1 MYFAKDFGIN
11 QSTQLTV
18 IKQEQIFF
26 ENMHSNENIDIWQ
39 ICILSPFGTM

>member
-1 MYFAKDFGIN
+1 MCFVKDFEIN

-26 ENMHSNENIDIWQ
+26 ENMHPNENIDIW
-39 ICILSPFGTM
+39 